1 MDKKK
6 EEKNISLTVRFP
18 PDIHTV
24 VEQIAKKETRS
35 INEQILHFV
44 KLCLKKDD
52 PEIDNG
58 QKDVIEKETDA
69 INK

>member
-18 PDIHTV
+18 PDIHTML
-24 VEQIAKKETRS
+24 ELIAGKETRS

-58 QKDVIEKETDA
+58 QKAFIEKETDA
-69 INK
+69 VSE